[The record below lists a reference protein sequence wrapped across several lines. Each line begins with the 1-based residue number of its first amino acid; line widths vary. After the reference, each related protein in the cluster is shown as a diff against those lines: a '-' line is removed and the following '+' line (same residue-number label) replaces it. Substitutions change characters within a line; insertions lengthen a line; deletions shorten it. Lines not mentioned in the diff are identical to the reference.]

1 MQKDKRKFDYKW
13 VIVGLCFLMIMLVLG
28 FASSAKSIYIKPQT
42 EYLGLKRTL
51 FSIGDS
57 LRYLTTAILS
67 VFFGYLIEKF
77 GAKKLIVTGLISIFL
92 ALICYAMA
100 TNLVLIYIGGILLGV
115 GFGWTTTTMVGYV
128 VNVWSK
134 ENKGTIMGVIL
145 CANGVGGAVAVQI
158 LTPVINASATGYK
171 TSYFIVAT
179 IVAVIALL
187 MIVFFKNRPKK
198 IEANFKPVKIKTRIS
213 KDDWEGIDFKTVIKR
228 PYFYVFCFCVFATGM
243 LLQGATSMYTPMMYD
258 RGLDANII
266 SLTLTASM
274 LFLAFFKIVTGKIF
288 DRFGLRT
295 SVTIC
300 MVCAVMAMTI
310 LCFIDNSI
318 MGTVLAFIY
327 AFIVGI
333 GTPLTTIMLP
343 LYALGL
349 FGQSSYNKLL
359 GIVVTLNTAGNTLG
373 EPFMNLFFDLMGDYK
388 LGLYITVA
396 FMTLVAIL
404 IQYVIVAA
412 RKDRA
417 KIENKNNLASNCNL
431 EKL

>member
-1 MQKDKRKFDYKW
+1 MQKNTKKFDYKW
-13 VIVGLCFLMIMLVLG
+13 VIISLCFLMIMLVLG

-77 GAKKLIVTGLISIFL
+77 GAKKLIVTGLINIFL
-92 ALICYAMA
+92 ALICYAIA
-100 TNLVLIYIGGILLGV
+100 TNLVLIYIGGVLLGV

-145 CANGVGGAVAVQI
+145 CANGVGGAIAVQI
-158 LTPVINASATGYK
+158 LSPVINASATGYK
-171 TSYFIVAT
+171 TSYFIVAA
-179 IVAVIALL
+179 IVATIALL
-187 MIVFFKNRPKK
+187 MIIFFKNNPKGSK
-198 IEANFKPVKIKTRIS
+198 EIDKSIQINKRIS
-213 KDDWEGIDFKTVIKR
+213 KDDWVGVDFKTVVKR

-243 LLQGATSMYTPMMYD
+243 LLQGATSLYTPMMYD
-258 RGLDANII
+258 RGLDSNVI
-266 SLTLTASM
+266 SLTLTVSM
-274 LFLAFFKIVTGKIF
+274 LFLALFKIVTGKIF

-295 SVTIC
+295 SVTLC
-300 MVCAVMAMTI
+300 MVCAVTSMII
-310 LCFIDNSI
+310 LCFINNSAY
-318 MGTVLAFIY
+318 GTVLAFMYSI
-327 AFIVGI
+327 IVGV

-349 FGQSSYNKLL
+349 FGQKSYSKLL
-359 GIVVTLNTAGNTLG
+359 GITVTLNTAGNTLG

-388 LGLYITVA
+388 IGIYVA
-396 FMTLVAIL
+396 VISLTLVAIL
-404 IQYVIVAA
+404 IQYVILAA
-412 RKDRA
+412 RKERV
-417 KIENKNNLASNCNL
+417 KIEQQNSTTVNSSIEQA
-431 EKL
+431 

>member
-1 MQKDKRKFDYKW
+1 MQAQKKKFEYKW
-13 VIVGLCFLMIMLVLG
+13 IIVSLCFLMIMLVLG

-92 ALICYAMA
+92 ALICYALA
-100 TNLVLIYIGGILLGV
+100 TNLVLIYVGGILLGV

-128 VNVWSK
+128 VNVWSR

-145 CANGVGGAVAVQI
+145 CANGVGGAIAVQI
-158 LTPVINASATGYK
+158 LTPVINASTTGYK

-179 IVAVIALL
+179 IVALIALL
-187 MIVFFKNRPKK
+187 MIIFFKNRPKK
-198 IEANFKPVKIKTRIS
+198 VEENYKPVQIKKRIS
-213 KDDWEGIDFKTVIKR
+213 KDDWEGIDFKTVVKR

-243 LLQGATSMYTPMMYD
+243 LLQGTTSLYTPMMYD
-258 RGLDANII
+258 RGLDAKVV
-266 SLTLTASM
+266 SLTLTVSM

-288 DRFGLRT
+288 DKFGLRT
-295 SVTIC
+295 SVTLC
-300 MVCAVMAMTI
+300 TLSAVTAIVI
-310 LCFIDNSI
+310 LCFIDNSPL
-318 MGTVLAFIY
+318 GTVLAFIY

-349 FGQSSYNKLL
+349 FGQKSYNKLL
-359 GIVVTLNTAGNTLG
+359 GIIVTLNTAGNTLG
-373 EPFMNLFFDLMGDYK
+373 EPFMNLFFDTLGDYK
-388 LGLYITVA
+388 VGIYVTIACL
-396 FMTLVAIL
+396 TLVAVL
-404 IQYVIVAA
+404 IQYVIVSA

-417 KIENKNNLASNCNL
+417 KIEKQNNLASNSNL
-431 EKL
+431 NQL